1 MCIIEEKYS
10 VELVN
15 IMTAGEVRVC
25 VCVCGVGMRLI
36 VISS

>member
-15 IMTAGEVRVC
+15 IMAAGEVR

-36 VISS
+36 VVSS